1 MRRINLKKA
10 NVARA
15 DTIRYI
21 NRQIVL
27 NYIREKE
34 PISRAEISHET
45 ALQRSTVS
53 LIVDELKTRG
63 LIYEIEGEST
73 GGRPPTLLR
82 LRAAGCMAIGI
93 DVGTAQTTVAV
104 ADLVGRVI
112 ERDIFDTDPDVTAQF
127 RRLTSSLEKFIRNND
142 NIEGIGVS
150 VPGLVDPETGAALF
164 IPHFKW
170 RNWSLAAELSAAT
183 NLPVTVDNDANAAAL
198 AELWL
203 GRPEIRDVR
212 DFILVLVHEGLGTG
226 IIFDGQ
232 VYQGVAGAAG
242 EFGHMTIGKGAPVVC
257 AAGSEECWEAFASE
271 RAALARYKQRRTSG
285 ADGELSF
292 GRLIDK
298 AFAKDDAA
306 REALVETARYLGLG
320 ISNLTKGLSPEAVI
334 VAGDI
339 ARAWPLIA
347 DELRNTLAANT
358 ICSDLVSAPVFAS
371 TLGEDTRLM
380 GALSLVLAR
389 KFASVVPA

>member
-15 DTIRYI
+15 DTIRDI

-27 NYIREKE
+27 NYVREKE
-34 PISRAEISHET
+34 PISRAEISSET

-53 LIVDELKTRG
+53 LIVDELKTQG

-82 LRAAGCMAIGI
+82 LRPAAFMAIGV
-93 DVGTAQTTVAV
+93 DLGTAATTIAVGDLLGHVVDSEAFATDRDMAITFRKVVA
-104 ADLVGRVI
+104 GI
-112 ERDIFDTDPDVTAQF
+112 Q
-127 RRLTSSLEKFIRNND
+127 KFIRTYT
-142 NIEGIGVS
+142 NIEGIGVC
-150 VPGLVDPETGAALF
+150 VPGLVDPETDF
-164 IPHFKW
+164 VRFVPYFKW
-170 RNWSLAAELSAAT
+170 RNWPLAAELRKAT
-183 NLPVTVDNDANAAAL
+183 GLAVAVDNDANAVGL

-203 GRPEIRDVR
+203 GRTEVR
-212 DFILVLVHEGLGTG
+212 DGRDFVLVLVEDGLGTG

-232 VYQGVAGAAG
+232 LYRGVAGGAG
-242 EFGHMTIGKGAPVVC
+242 EFGHMTIGKGAPVAC

-271 RAALARYKQRRTSG
+271 RAALARYKERSG
-285 ADGELSF
+285 SDITFQGLM
-292 GRLIDK
+292 DN
-298 AFAKDDAA
+298 AFAGDVAA
-306 REALVETARYLGLG
+306 KQALVETAHYLGLG

-339 ARAWPLIA
+339 ARAWPLISS
-347 DELRNTLAANT
+347 ELRRTLAANS
-358 ICSDLVSAPVFAS
+358 ICSDLPSIPVYAS
-371 TLGEDTRLM
+371 TLGSHTRVL

-389 KFASVVPA
+389 RFASVVPA